1 MGEREPEAEP
11 RQMTQPWQV
20 MVKKSDGWYT
30 VVYGPNSVLDLEDQ
44 LIECAARTTNKT
56 GGFTNGAEDPST

>member
-1 MGEREPEAEP
+1 
-11 RQMTQPWQV
+11 MTQPWQV

-30 VVYGPNSVLDLEDQ
+30 VAYDPNSVLDMEDQ